1 MGMITKSIHNGRIV
15 YDSDLTEFVITDAE
29 SVDNE
34 RHVIDHGAII
44 YCHSGHAAI
53 QVNFDKME
61 LKADNVL
68 MLFPGDTVCWVA
80 AGKDFSAEILR
91 FESSLMR
98 EASHNMEHAVYREL
112 KDDRICDDQRIAVH
126 VGRPMFDLL
135 RFYFGELYCP
145 DVDHIVMLQLTTFF
159 LGFYDY
165 ITTEHPHRD
174 KRATSR
180 TEELFREFME
190 LIEDHYLEWH
200 EVSDYAD
207 AMNITRKYL
216 GLIVAKKTELTP
228 KRLIDEYIVL
238 QLKLRLRSQTMTMK
252 QIAAQFHFTD
262 MSFFSRYFR
271 AHTGMTPAQWAKR
284 Q

>member
-1 MGMITKSIHNGRIV
+1 MITKSIHNGRIV
-15 YDSDLTEFVITDAE
+15 YDSDLTEFVITDAK

-34 RHVIDHGAII
+34 RHVIDRGAII

-80 AGKDFSAEILR
+80 AGEDFSAEILR

-112 KDDRICDDQRIAVH
+112 KDDRICDDERIAVH
-126 VGRPMFDLL
+126 VGRPMFGLL

-145 DVDHIVMLQLTTFF
+145 DVDRIVTLQLTTFF

>member
-1 MGMITKSIHNGRIV
+1 MPQHQKQKEGAA
-15 YDSDLTEFVITDAE
+15 TDACNTVQLLYSHHRTLCSIE
-29 SVDNE
+29 RQSTREVVGNVVAQQIRINSRAYRIDNT
-34 RHVIDHGAII
+34 V
-44 YCHSGHAAI
+44 
-53 QVNFDKME
+53 
-61 LKADNVL
+61 AD
-68 MLFPGDTVCWVA
+68 
-80 AGKDFSAEILR
+80 
-91 FESSLMR
+91 
-98 EASHNMEHAVYREL
+98 EARYGQSHE
-112 KDDRICDDQRIAVH
+112 
-126 VGRPMFDLL
+126 
-135 RFYFGELYCP
+135 
-145 DVDHIVMLQLTTFF
+145 
-159 LGFYDY
+159 
-165 ITTEHPHRD
+165 
-174 KRATSR
+174 
-180 TEELFREFME
+180 EELFREFME